1 MRSAPPWGRI
11 EALAQHM
18 AERFFVTG
26 TDTNV
31 GKTVVSALLCAAL
44 DAIYWKPIQTG
55 SREGTDR
62 TTAMRLAE
70 MPRNRTLPESYI
82 FSPPVSPHLAARMAG
97 APIELRRIKA
107 PEIPANKNLI
117 AEGAGG
123 ALVPINR
130 AQLMTDLMRHLGFPV
145 LLVGRTSLGT
155 INHTLLSIA
164 ALRAARLEIR
174 GVILVGK
181 LNIENRKAIEHY
193 GEISAIGWLPF
204 LKKID
209 RQALLAAYK
218 KHFDRKAFER

>member
-1 MRSAPPWGRI
+1 
-11 EALAQHM
+11 M

-44 DAIYWKPIQTG
+44 GAIYWKPIQTG

-62 TTAMRLAE
+62 NTVMRLAE
-70 MPRNRTLPESYI
+70 LPRNRTLPENYI

-97 APIELRRIKA
+97 ARIELRKIKA
-107 PEIPANKNLI
+107 PTIPAGEKLI

-130 AQLMTDLMRHLGFPV
+130 TQSMTDVMRHLGFPA
-145 LLVGRTSLGT
+145 LLVSRTSLGT
-155 INHTLLSIA
+155 INHTLLSLV
-164 ALRAARLEIR
+164 ALRAASLEIR

-181 LNIENRKAIEHY
+181 ANLENRKAIEQY
-193 GEISAIGWLPF
+193 GDISVIGWLPF
-204 LKKID
+204 LKKIN
-209 RQALLAAYK
+209 RRALLGAYR
-218 KHFDRKAFER
+218 KHFDQKALER